1 MASAQTV
8 AVTPPQGPTNV
19 EKIQKLPWS
28 IAANAAN
35 TFFVQFTF
43 FGSVFVLFLNEL
55 GLSKGQVGFVLSLL
69 PFSGLISLVVAPWV
83 ARVGYKRTYLTFWT
97 LRSIAASFML
107 AIPWVIGRFGEDPT
121 LIFIS
126 CTVAAFA
133 LLRSVG
139 MTANLPWVQE
149 FVPNSVRGKYT
160 ATSNVFTSL
169 AGFVAIF
176 GGSYVL
182 SQMPGLNGFILL
194 IGFGVISG
202 FISVWLSAYI
212 PGGAPEPARVSEK
225 QHRDLTVALRDP
237 SFLRYLFGVAIL
249 TLATVPLAS
258 FVPLFMQ
265 EEVGL
270 AQSSI
275 VLLQIGTLA
284 GGLLSSYMWGWVADR
299 YGSKPIML
307 WGLLLRLSLPLLWL
321 GMPQNSEV
329 SLYFAAGI
337 ALFQGIA
344 DMGWGIGSARLLYV
358 SVVPT
363 EKRSDYMALYNAWTG
378 IAGGISQIVGG
389 QILAFTLALGLSG
402 QFWIFEINAYFPL
415 FALGIVL
422 PLLSIVIM
430 NSIRAEE
437 TLGIGEFAGIFFRGN
452 PFLAMTSMIRY
463 NLARSEEDT
472 VRVTERMGEARS
484 PLAVDELLEVLKDP
498 RFNVRFEAI
507 VSISRMPSEPRLRD
521 ALIEIL
527 HGSELALSVVAAWA
541 LGRMGDSEAYEPLRE
556 ALHSEYRSIQAH
568 SARALGALGNREIV
582 PVLLERLI
590 TEPDKGLQ
598 MAYASALGN
607 LQAGEATPILLDL
620 LAKTNNEGARME
632 LALTL
637 ARIVGDEHHFIQ
649 LLRSV
654 RADAGT
660 AIAQEIN
667 NLKRKLTRDDGK
679 GGPLIARCN
688 ECADLF
694 ARAALDEGAH
704 CLSRLLTALPLDS
717 YELASRQI
725 LQECA
730 ARLDE
735 FGEHHREYIILT
747 LHTLLVTRHEHKG

>member
-1 MASAQTV
+1 
-8 AVTPPQGPTNV
+8 
-19 EKIQKLPWS
+19 
-28 IAANAAN
+28 
-35 TFFVQFTF
+35 
-43 FGSVFVLFLNEL
+43 
-55 GLSKGQVGFVLSLL
+55 
-69 PFSGLISLVVAPWV
+69 
-83 ARVGYKRTYLTFWT
+83 KRTYLTFWT
-97 LRSIAASFML
+97 LRSVVASFML
-107 AIPWVIGRFGEDPT
+107 AIPWVIGRYGEEPT

-160 ATSNVFTSL
+160 ATSNMFTSI
-169 AGFVAIF
+169 AGFIAIF
-176 GGSYVL
+176 GGSYIL

-202 FISVWLSAYI
+202 FISVWFSAYI
-212 PGGAPEPARVSEK
+212 PGGAPEPTRAGEK
-225 QHRDLTVALRDP
+225 HGRDLTTALRDP
-237 SFLRYLFGVAIL
+237 SFLRYLTGVAIL
-249 TLATVPLAS
+249 TLATVPLGS

-270 AQSSI
+270 AKSNI
-275 VLLQIGTLA
+275 VLLQIGSLA
-284 GGLLSSYMWGWVADR
+284 GGLLSSYLWGWVADR
-299 YGSKPIML
+299 FGSKPIML

-321 GMPQNSEV
+321 GMPQNSEI

-378 IAGGISQIVGG
+378 IAGGISQILGG
-389 QILAFTLALGLSG
+389 QILALSVALGISG
-402 QFWIFEINAYFPL
+402 QIWVFEINAYFPL
-415 FALGIVL
+415 FALGILL

-472 VRVTERMGEARS
+472 VRVTERLGEARS

-541 LGRMGDSEAYEPLRE
+541 LGRMGDAEAFEPLRKG
-556 ALHSEYRSIQAH
+556 LSSEYRSIQAH
-568 SARALGALGNREIV
+568 SARALGALGNPEIV
-582 PVLLERLI
+582 PLLLERLA
-590 TEPDKGLQ
+590 TEEDKGLQ

-607 LQAGEATPILLDL
+607 LQAGEATPVVLDL
-620 LAKTNNEGARME
+620 LEKTSNEGARME

-654 RADAGT
+654 RADTGT
-660 AIAQEIN
+660 AIAQELN
-667 NLKRKLTRDDGK
+667 NLKRKLNREDGDSEA
-679 GGPLIARCN
+679 LLTRCN

-694 ARAALDEGAH
+694 ARAALDDGAR
-704 CLSRLLTALPLDS
+704 CLSQLVYDLPVETYGPAPRRILL
-717 YELASRQI
+717 
-725 LQECA
+725 ECA
-730 ARLDE
+730 DRLNE
-735 FGEHHREYIILT
+735 FGATHREYILLA
-747 LHTLLVTRHEHKG
+747 LHTLLVMDSEQKS